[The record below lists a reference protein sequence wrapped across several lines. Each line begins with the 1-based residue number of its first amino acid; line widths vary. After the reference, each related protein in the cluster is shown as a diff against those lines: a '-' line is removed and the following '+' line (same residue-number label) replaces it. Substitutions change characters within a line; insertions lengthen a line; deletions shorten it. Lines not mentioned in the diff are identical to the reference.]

1 MYRVDAVPIDAGG
14 RRQRGRMMGAAKA
27 AGVALGG
34 IQNVKTGRAIPAGF
48 ADLEATL
55 APEGRSLYTEVK
67 APRWIDSNGGII
79 RPAGK
84 PSAEQLEFLLSKYV
98 RGAIVMVAW
107 SAVRRGRLS
116 SAAARAEQEKR
127 WFERDVGCRSFALC
141 VDRLRGARMGSTSAR
156 WGKPFSFTTSSSI
169 TRPIPPAAFTTEGS
183 SPMRGFASGSGTHR
197 RFELCKGGCL
207 DSATPITSSAS
218 PSARNMG

>member
-1 MYRVDAVPIDAGG
+1 VTNLEVASFPFPWKEPKRLPWLYLMQCLKESFVQAQILELLLMYRVDAVPIDAGG

-55 APEGRSLYTEVK
+55 APEGRSLYIEVK

-107 SAVRRGRLS
+107 SAFDVDDYLRPQL
-116 SAAARAEQEKR
+116 
-127 WFERDVGCRSFALC
+127 ERNKKAL
-141 VDRLRGARMGSTSAR
+141 V
-156 WGKPFSFTTSSSI
+156 
-169 TRPIPPAAFTTEGS
+169 
-183 SPMRGFASGSGTHR
+183 
-197 RFELCKGGCL
+197 
-207 DSATPITSSAS
+207 
-218 PSARNMG
+218 